1 VKAAK
6 IRCTEELKNLESP
19 SARQRVQTEY
29 EATLTNLHLALD
41 KELDG
46 IWAEFEE
53 CARDALARETQALER
68 VECAQKACDLARGNC
83 PRPAGVRR
91 CAMRIALQKL
101 DPNTANTEQ
110 HSNQGDVHGARA
122 AMARQGEVDG
132 LSEAAAAELSAAQ
145 AHHEKVLA
153 DAGWKLEK
161 VVAGWLDAAALQQR
175 RGQKPVVIPMLPP
188 LLGLPYHQEC
198 SDVPLADEIR
208 KAFDYQCTEEG
219 KQEACAAFVALF
231 CQQACS
237 ICPARKDPGLARGWP
252 EDLEIA
258 AGQIYAKW
266 DTLITNKRVCREH
279 EDACTWDEEFE
290 RPNFLEATAMEFLQ
304 KEVGALLQDCED
316 TREDVLQADESATE
330 EAAEPTLAAAAA
342 QKLL

>member
-1 VKAAK
+1 MPPKAKKLSGAAAHSATRSIQAAKINSTCRLFLRRVKAAK
-6 IRCTEELKNLESP
+6 SRCTEEVKNLESP
-19 SARQRVQTEY
+19 STRQRVQTEY

-53 CARDALARETQALER
+53 CARDALARETQALGR
-68 VECAQKACDLARGNC
+68 IECAQKACNLARGNC

-101 DPNTANTEQ
+101 DPNTANTEH
-110 HSNQGDVHGARA
+110 HSNQGHVHGARA

-145 AHHEKVLA
+145 AHHEVLA

-161 VVAGWLDAAALQQR
+161 VVAGWLDGAALQQR

-198 SDVPLADEIR
+198 SDVPLADVIR
-208 KAFDYQCTEEG
+208 KAFDYQTQKRASRKHVQHLHCLHCLVSRHAG
-219 KQEACAAFVALF
+219 ILHAKILALHV
-231 CQQACS
+231 
-237 ICPARKDPGLARGWP
+237 D
-252 EDLEIA
+252 D
-258 AGQIYAKW
+258 
-266 DTLITNKRVCREH
+266 
-279 EDACTWDEEFE
+279 
-290 RPNFLEATAMEFLQ
+290 Q
-304 KEVGALLQDCED
+304 K
-316 TREDVLQADESATE
+316 T
-330 EAAEPTLAAAAA
+330 
-342 QKLL
+342 

>member
-1 VKAAK
+1 MPPKPKKPSGAAAHSATRSIQAAKINSTCQIFLRRVKAAK
-6 IRCTEELKNLESP
+6 IRCTEELKNLESS

-46 IWAEFEE
+46 IWAEFEK
-53 CARDALARETQALER
+53 CARDALARENQALER

-132 LSEAAAAELSAAQ
+132 LSEAATAELSAAQ
-145 AHHEKVLA
+145 AHNEKVLA

-161 VVAGWLDAAALQQR
+161 VVAGWLGSNGVDRNLSSF
-175 RGQKPVVIPMLPP
+175 PCCP
-188 LLGLPYHQEC
+188 LSL
-198 SDVPLADEIR
+198 D
-208 KAFDYQCTEEG
+208 
-219 KQEACAAFVALF
+219 
-231 CQQACS
+231 
-237 ICPARKDPGLARGWP
+237 CP
-252 EDLEIA
+252 
-258 AGQIYAKW
+258 
-266 DTLITNKRVCREH
+266 T
-279 EDACTWDEEFE
+279 
-290 RPNFLEATAMEFLQ
+290 
-304 KEVGALLQDCED
+304 ALLMIASGVQ
-316 TREDVLQADESATE
+316 
-330 EAAEPTLAAAAA
+330 
-342 QKLL
+342 